1 MAGSWTRTCCCTYSD
16 SFESTVMNRIV
27 NILVLFIQNMLHA
40 IHIVSNK
47 FHYFELGQ
55 TSF

>member
-40 IHIVSNK
+40 IRIVSNK

-55 TSF
+55 ASI